1 MLGIGREYCWIETP
15 GGGAAWRRGWRSCV
29 APRTADLRVVAGGG
43 IVARMMF
50 ADWRPPA
57 GIAVAPAGARARIA
71 AWRQGRP

>member
-1 MLGIGREYCWIETP
+1 VAELR
-15 GGGAAWRRGWRSCV
+15 AAARTSCV

-50 ADWRPPA
+50 AA
-57 GIAVAPAGARARIA
+57 IAVAPAGVAAAPAGIARARVA